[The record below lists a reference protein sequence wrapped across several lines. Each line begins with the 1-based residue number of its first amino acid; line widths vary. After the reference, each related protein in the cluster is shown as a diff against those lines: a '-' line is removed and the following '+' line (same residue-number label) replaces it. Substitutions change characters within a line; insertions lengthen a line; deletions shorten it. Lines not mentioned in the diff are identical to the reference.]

1 MEQFISFIP
10 GILSGLQMTVLIF
23 LLTLIGSIPIG
34 ILVAI
39 GMRSEYFVL
48 RWIINAYIWI
58 MRPPPSYYN

>member
-10 GILSGLQMTVLIF
+10 GILSGLQMTVLVF
-23 LLTLIGSIPIG
+23 LVTLIGSIPIG

-58 MRPPPSYYN
+58 MPPPSYYN